1 MLSTELHGKGYNYG
15 NTALILA
22 AENNQL
28 DVVISLIHPGVDL
41 NVQGR
46 CNNFT
51 ALHWAVFNNH
61 PAIVFQLLSDNKMD
75 ASLKDK
81 MSSTKLR

>member
-28 DVVISLIHPGVDL
+28 DVVIS
-41 NVQGR
+41 
-46 CNNFT
+46 FT

-61 PAIVFQLLSDNKMD
+61 PAIVFQLLSDNKID